1 MNTAAKLS
9 ARGAALA
16 LVAAG
21 HYILTLTPA
30 PVIFEITGADGVTAA
45 TGKGDRP

>member
-21 HYILTLTPA
+21 HYTLTPA
-30 PVIFEITGADGVTAA
+30 PVIFKITGADGVTAA